1 MKKNWK
7 NFIVLTLVIA
17 VVATMCLELLEYLM
31 GPIALFIGSVMI
43 IGLYG
48 FYLGVCQITQGYK
61 VKQAKLYHL
70 HKTTKK
76 PKS

>member
-31 GPIALFIGSVMI
+31 GPVALFIGSVMI

-48 FYLGVCQITQGYK
+48 FYLGVCQIIQASK
-61 VKQAKLYHL
+61 SKQARLYYL

>member
-1 MKKNWK
+1 MKKNVT

-48 FYLGVCQITQGYK
+48 FYLGVCQIIQGYK
-61 VKQAKLYHL
+61 LKQARLYHL
-70 HKTTKK
+70 HKK
-76 PKS
+76 PKP